1 MSKTKDMTTGNPT
14 KLILFFAFPL
24 ILTNLGQQLYMIV
37 DSAIVG
43 RGVGVK
49 ALAAVGATDW
59 IYWMLLW
66 AVQGLTQGFA
76 IYVAQ
81 YFGRK
86 DYDGLNKVIAMSTFL
101 CTIFGVL
108 FTILGLAVECP
119 LLTLMQTPRDIYDGA
134 VTYLTAMI
142 AGTWIVIAYNMAAA
156 ILRALGDGKTP
167 LIAMCIAAVLNI
179 LLDLLFV
186 LSFQMGILGAALAT
200 LISQLVSFLY
210 CFLVIRKLAYV
221 KLDRNCF
228 TLDFSMISVL
238 CRFGIPLALQNFLI
252 GASGTMY
259 QAAIN
264 VQGSVFVAG
273 VTANNKVF
281 GLLESSSLSL
291 GAAANTFTAQNYG
304 AGNIKRMEAGVKAA
318 LKIAVILAITVT
330 IFVLLSREFLLQ
342 IFINPA
348 ETDADLALQIGK
360 RLLTVISCG
369 MIILYLLNVFRCIV
383 QGFGNSVYSMI
394 SGILESVTR
403 VVVAKLGMVFA
414 STELLFLTEPLS
426 WVSGMVFIIGAF
438 FVVRKRI
445 YMIYDKGQGEPS

>member
-1 MSKTKDMTTGNPT
+1 MGKTKDMTAGNPT

-66 AVQGLTQGFA
+66 AIQGLTQGFA
-76 IYVAQ
+76 IYAAQ

-86 DYDGLNKVIAMSTFL
+86 DYDGLNRVIAMSTLL
-101 CTIFGVL
+101 CAVFGML
-108 FTILGLAVECP
+108 FTLLGLAVEKP
-119 LLTLMQTPRDIYDGA
+119 LLTLMQTPADIYDGA

-142 AGTWIVIAYNMAAA
+142 FGTLIVIAYNMAAA

-186 LSFQMGILGAALAT
+186 ISFQMGILGAALAT

-210 CFLVIRKLAYV
+210 CFFVIRKLPYV
-221 KLDRNCF
+221 QVYRSYFRADG
-228 TLDFSMISVL
+228 SMISVL

-273 VTANNKVF
+273 VTASNKVF

-304 AGNIKRMEAGVKAA
+304 AGNIKRMETGVKAS
-318 LKIAVILAITVT
+318 LKIVVFLALAVTG
-330 IFVLLSREFLLQ
+330 FVLLSREFLLQ

-348 ETDADLALQIGK
+348 ETDADLALEVGK
-360 RLLTVISCG
+360 RLLTIISCG
-369 MIILYLLNVFRCIV
+369 MIVLYLLNVFRCTV

-394 SGILESVTR
+394 SGILEAAAR
-403 VVVAKLGMVFA
+403 VVVARIGMVTA
-414 STELLFLTEPLS
+414 STKLLFLTEPLS
-426 WVSGMVFIIGAF
+426 WVSGLVFIAGAF
-438 FVVRKRI
+438 FVVRKRV
-445 YMIYDKGQGEPS
+445 YAVYDRQQ

>member
-1 MSKTKDMTTGNPT
+1 MSKTKDMTVGNPT
-14 KLILFFAFPL
+14 RLILLFAFPL
-24 ILTNLGQQLYMIV
+24 ILTNMGQQLYMIV

-76 IYVAQ
+76 IYAAQ

-86 DYDGLNKVIAMSTFL
+86 DYDGLNKVIAMSAFL
-101 CTIFGVL
+101 CAIFGIL
-108 FTILGLAVECP
+108 FTLLGFAATRP
-119 LLTLMQTPRDIYDGA
+119 LLTLMQTPSDIYDGA
-134 VTYLTAMI
+134 VTYLTVMI
-142 AGTWIVIAYNMAAA
+142 AGTLIVMAYNMAAA

-179 LLDLLFV
+179 LLDILFV
-186 LSFQMGILGAALAT
+186 LSFKMGIIGAAFAT
-200 LISQLVSFLY
+200 LISQFVSFVY
-210 CFLVIRKLAYV
+210 CFFVIRKLSYV
-221 KLDRNCF
+221 QLRRSCF
-228 TLDFSMISVL
+228 KFDAAMISIL
-238 CRFGIPLALQNFLI
+238 CRFGLPLALQNFLI

-259 QAAIN
+259 QAAVN

-281 GLLESSSLSL
+281 GLLESSSLAL

-304 AGNIKRMEAGVKAA
+304 AGNIERMKAGVRAS
-318 LKIAVILAITVT
+318 LKIVVILAMTVT
-330 IFVLLSREFLLQ
+330 TLVLLSREYLLQ

-360 RLLTVISCG
+360 NLLTIIACG
-369 MIILYLLNVFRCIV
+369 MMILYLLNVFRCIV

-394 SGILESVTR
+394 SGILEAAAR
-403 VVVAKLGMVFA
+403 VVVAKLGMVFT
-414 STELLFLTEPLS
+414 STKLLFLTEPLS
-426 WVSGMVFIIGAF
+426 WTAGVVFIVGAF
-438 FVVRKRI
+438 FVVSKRV
-445 YMIYDKGQGEPS
+445 YGAYDKGNF

>member
-1 MSKTKDMTTGNPT
+1 MSKTKDMTAGNPT

-59 IYWMLLW
+59 VYWMLLW

-76 IYVAQ
+76 IYAAQ

-101 CTIFGVL
+101 CAVFGVL
-108 FTILGLAVECP
+108 LTLLGLGVERP
-119 LLTLMQTPRDIYDGA
+119 LLTLMQTPSDIYDSA
-134 VTYLTAMI
+134 VTYLTTMI
-142 AGTWIVIAYNMAAA
+142 AGTLIVIAYNMAAA
-156 ILRALGDGKTP
+156 ILRALGNGKTP
-167 LIAMCIAAVLNI
+167 LAAMCIAAVLNI

-186 LSFQMGILGAALAT
+186 LRFGMGIFGAALAT
-200 LISQLVSFLY
+200 LISQGVSFLY
-210 CFLVIRKLAYV
+210 CFFELRKLPWMR
-221 KLDRNCF
+221 LERSCF
-228 TLDFSMISVL
+228 AVDASMISRL
-238 CRFGIPLALQNFLI
+238 CRFGLPLALQNFLI

-259 QAAIN
+259 QAAVN

-304 AGNIKRMEAGVKAA
+304 AGNIQRMKDGVKASV
-318 LKIAVILAITVT
+318 KIVVILAAATT
-330 IFVLLSREFLLQ
+330 TFVLLSREYLLR

-348 ETDADLALQIGK
+348 EADAAAALEVGK
-360 RLLTVISCG
+360 QLLTIIACG
-369 MIILYLLNVFRCIV
+369 MILLYVLNVFRCIV

-394 SGILESVTR
+394 SGVLESVTR
-403 VVVAKLGMVFA
+403 VAVAGLGLVLA
-414 STELLFLTEPLS
+414 NTRLLFFTEPLS
-426 WVSGMVFIIGAF
+426 WMSGAAFILGAF
-438 FVVRKRI
+438 FVVQKRT
-445 YMIYDKGQGEPS
+445 Q